1 MSQYMQAPLFVEP
14 VLKRIVRTKE
24 TVQNQNQNI
33 IKLRASYKFL
43 VVRGNKKQ
51 TNVSTITI
59 LRR

>member
-14 VLKRIVRTKE
+14 VLKRIVGTKE